1 MKGPGIIYLVPL
13 IDRAP
18 MKISTRLD
26 TIQFRT
32 ESTLTKDNVPVN
44 VDSVLYMKP
53 VDLEK
58 AVLQVENYLQATQLA
73 SQTTLREVIGKVSLN
88 ELLAEREKVG
98 ARMREIID
106 EKTEA
111 WGIKV
116 TSVEVRDVIIP
127 GNLQDAM
134 SRQAQAERERIA
146 RVTLATAE
154 FEASAKMIEAAKAYE
169 SSPEGLRLRWMNILY
184 ELGQQSQTNTIM
196 LIPAHDVIIPSNL
209 QDAMSRQAQAERER
223 MARVTLATA
232 EFEASAKMI
241 EAAKAYE
248 SSPEGLRLRWMNILY
263 ELGQQSQTNT
273 IMLIPASMP
282 EAGWPPI
289 GTYGFKDL
297 TMPSNS
303 SKEETNA
310 KTRTPTT
317 HTIRTTI

>member
-1 MKGPGIIYLVPL
+1 MDPLLIGLIGFIVFIVIIFLLSGIRVLREWERMPVLRLGRYIGLKGPGIIYLVPI

-18 MKISTRLD
+18 LKISTRLD

-58 AVLQVENYLQATQLA
+58 AVLQVENYYQATQLA
-73 SQTTLREVIGKVSLN
+73 SQTTLREVIGKQSLN

-98 ARMREIID
+98 AKLREIID
-106 EKTEA
+106 EKTES

-154 FEASAKMIEAAKAYE
+154 YEASEKMIEAAKMYE
-169 SSPEGLRLRWMNILY
+169 QSPDGLRLRWMNILY
-184 ELGQQSQTNTIM
+184 ELGQQSGSNTIM
-196 LIPAHDVIIPSNL
+196 LVPAN
-209 QDAMSRQAQAERER
+209 
-223 MARVTLATA
+223 
-232 EFEASAKMI
+232 
-241 EAAKAYE
+241 
-248 SSPEGLRLRWMNILY
+248 
-263 ELGQQSQTNT
+263 
-273 IMLIPASMP
+273 MP
-282 EAGWPPI
+282 EAGVSAI
-289 GTYGFKDL
+289 GTLGL
-297 TMPSNS
+297 
-303 SKEETNA
+303 KEIQNPQANPA
-310 KTRTPTT
+310 KKTQTKPTEQ
-317 HTIRTTI
+317 

>member
-1 MKGPGIIYLVPL
+1 MADILAPIIGFIVIVVALFLLSGIRVLREWERMPILRLGRYVGMRGPGLIYLVPL

-58 AVLQVENYLQATQLA
+58 AVLQVENYYQATQLA

-98 ARMREIID
+98 AHLREIID

-111 WGIKV
+111 WGIKA
-116 TSVEVRDVIIP
+116 TAVEVRDVIIP
-127 GNLQDAM
+127 SNLQDAM

-154 FEASAKMIEAAKAYE
+154 FEASAKMIEAAKMYE
-169 SSPEGLRLRWMNILY
+169 SSEQGLRLRWMNIIY
-184 ELGQQSQTNTIM
+184 ELGQQAGTNTIM
-196 LIPAHDVIIPSNL
+196 LIPS
-209 QDAMSRQAQAERER
+209 
-223 MARVTLATA
+223 
-232 EFEASAKMI
+232 
-241 EAAKAYE
+241 
-248 SSPEGLRLRWMNILY
+248 
-263 ELGQQSQTNT
+263 
-273 IMLIPASMP
+273 SMP
-282 EAGWPPI
+282 EAGWPPV
-289 GTYGFKDL
+289 GTFGFKELPKNPLGEKQAKKTTPISDQ
-297 TMPSNS
+297 PPP
-303 SKEETNA
+303 EE
-310 KTRTPTT
+310 PQE
-317 HTIRTTI
+317 

>member
-1 MKGPGIIYLVPL
+1 MVDVLAPIIAFVALVIALFLLSGIKVLREWERMPVLRLGRYVGLRGPGLIYLVPL

-18 MKISTRLD
+18 LKISTRLD

-32 ESTLTKDNVPVN
+32 ESTLTSDNVPVN

-58 AVLQVENYLQATQLA
+58 AVLQVENYYQATQLA

-98 ARMREIID
+98 ARLREIID
-106 EKTEA
+106 EKTES

-154 FEASAKMIEAAKAYE
+154 FEASQKMIEAAQAYE
-169 SSPEGLRLRWMNILY
+169 KSP
-184 ELGQQSQTNTIM
+184 
-196 LIPAHDVIIPSNL
+196 D
-209 QDAMSRQAQAERER
+209 
-223 MARVTLATA
+223 
-232 EFEASAKMI
+232 
-241 EAAKAYE
+241 
-248 SSPEGLRLRWMNILY
+248 GLRLRWMNILY

-297 TMPSNS
+297 TKAQQELAKKKPLPSQ
-303 SKEETNA
+303 E
-310 KTRTPTT
+310 PTSEPAPE
-317 HTIRTTI
+317 

>member
-1 MKGPGIIYLVPL
+1 MVDVLTPIIGFIAIIVAFFLLSGIRVLKEWERMPVLRLGRYVGLKGPGIIYLVPL

-18 MKISTRLD
+18 LKISTRLD

-58 AVLQVENYLQATQLA
+58 AVLAVENYYQATQLA

-98 ARMREIID
+98 ARLREIID
-106 EKTEA
+106 EKTES

-127 GNLQDAM
+127 SNLQDAM

-154 FEASAKMIEAAKAYE
+154 FEASAKMIEAAKMYE
-169 SSPEGLRLRWMNILY
+169 SSEQGLRLRWMNILY
-184 ELGQQSQTNTIM
+184 ELGQQAGTNTIM
-196 LIPAHDVIIPSNL
+196 LVPS
-209 QDAMSRQAQAERER
+209 S
-223 MARVTLATA
+223 
-232 EFEASAKMI
+232 I
-241 EAAKAYE
+241 
-248 SSPEGLRLRWMNILY
+248 
-263 ELGQQSQTNT
+263 
-273 IMLIPASMP
+273 P

-289 GTYGFKDL
+289 GTYGL
-297 TMPSNS
+297 
-303 SKEETNA
+303 KELPRGQPGEKTVKKAAPKPESPQVYETPP
-310 KTRTPTT
+310 PTE
-317 HTIRTTI
+317 

>member
-1 MKGPGIIYLVPL
+1 MVDVLTPILGFIALVVVVFFLSGIRVLREWERMPVLRLGRYVGMRGPGIIYLIPL

-18 MKISTRLD
+18 LKISTRLD

-58 AVLQVENYLQATQLA
+58 AVLQVENYFQATQLA

-98 ARMREIID
+98 AHLREIID

-111 WGIKV
+111 WGIKA
-116 TSVEVRDVIIP
+116 TAVEVRDVIIP
-127 GNLQDAM
+127 G
-134 SRQAQAERERIA
+134 
-146 RVTLATAE
+146 
-154 FEASAKMIEAAKAYE
+154 
-169 SSPEGLRLRWMNILY
+169 
-184 ELGQQSQTNTIM
+184 
-196 LIPAHDVIIPSNL
+196 NL

-232 EFEASAKMI
+232 EFEASQKMI
-241 EAAKAYE
+241 EAAKMYE
-248 SSPEGLRLRWMNILY
+248 SSAEGLRLRWMNILY

-273 IMLIPASMP
+273 IMLVPASMP

-297 TMPSNS
+297 TQLQQANAAKKKTVMTPEPEQPPPSPQS
-303 SKEETNA
+303 
-310 KTRTPTT
+310 
-317 HTIRTTI
+317 

>member
-1 MKGPGIIYLVPL
+1 MDPLLIGLIGFIVFIIVVFLLSGIRVLREWERMPVLRLGRYIGMKGPGIIYLVPI

-18 MKISTRLD
+18 LKISTRLD

-58 AVLQVENYLQATQLA
+58 AVLQVENYYQATQLA
-73 SQTTLREVIGKVSLN
+73 SQTTLREVIGKQSLN

-98 ARMREIID
+98 ATLREIID
-106 EKTEA
+106 EKTEN

-116 TSVEVRDVIIP
+116 TAVEVRDVIIP

-154 FEASAKMIEAAKAYE
+154 FEASQKMIEAAKAYE
-169 SSPEGLRLRWMNILY
+169 ASPDGLRLRWMNILY

-196 LIPAHDVIIPSNL
+196 LIPSV
-209 QDAMSRQAQAERER
+209 
-223 MARVTLATA
+223 
-232 EFEASAKMI
+232 
-241 EAAKAYE
+241 
-248 SSPEGLRLRWMNILY
+248 
-263 ELGQQSQTNT
+263 
-273 IMLIPASMP
+273 MP
-282 EAGWPPI
+282 EAGWPPV

-297 TMPSNS
+297 TAAQQEMAKKKPAMRSQQMPS
-303 SKEETNA
+303 EQ
-310 KTRTPTT
+310 P
-317 HTIRTTI
+317 

>member
-1 MKGPGIIYLVPL
+1 MVDFLIPVLVFIALVVVVFFLSGIRVLREWERMPVLRLGRYVGLRGPGLVYLFPL

-18 MKISTRLD
+18 LRISTRLD

-58 AVLQVENYLQATQLA
+58 AVLQVENYYQATQLA

-98 ARMREIID
+98 AHLREIID
-106 EKTEA
+106 EKTES
-111 WGIKV
+111 WGIKA
-116 TSVEVRDVIIP
+116 TAVEVRDVIIP

-154 FEASAKMIEAAKAYE
+154 FEASAKMIEAAKMYE
-169 SSPEGLRLRWMNILY
+169 SSEQGLRLRWMNILY
-184 ELGQQSQTNTIM
+184 ELGQQAGTNTIM
-196 LIPAHDVIIPSNL
+196 LV
-209 QDAMSRQAQAERER
+209 
-223 MARVTLATA
+223 
-232 EFEASAKMI
+232 
-241 EAAKAYE
+241 
-248 SSPEGLRLRWMNILY
+248 
-263 ELGQQSQTNT
+263 
-273 IMLIPASMP
+273 PASMP

-297 TMPSNS
+297 TKAQQENAVKKKPVASQPEPSAPQT
-303 SKEETNA
+303 EQ
-310 KTRTPTT
+310 
-317 HTIRTTI
+317 

>member
-1 MKGPGIIYLVPL
+1 MVDFLAPILGFIALVVVVFILSGIRVLREWERMPVLRLGRYVGLKGPGIIYLIPL

-18 MKISTRLD
+18 LKISTRLD

-58 AVLQVENYLQATQLA
+58 AVLQVENYYQATQLA

-98 ARMREIID
+98 ARLREIID
-106 EKTEA
+106 EKTES

-127 GNLQDAM
+127 A
-134 SRQAQAERERIA
+134 
-146 RVTLATAE
+146 
-154 FEASAKMIEAAKAYE
+154 
-169 SSPEGLRLRWMNILY
+169 
-184 ELGQQSQTNTIM
+184 
-196 LIPAHDVIIPSNL
+196 NL

-232 EFEASAKMI
+232 EFEASQKMI
-241 EAAKAYE
+241 EAAKA
-248 SSPEGLRLRWMNILY
+248 SPEGLRLRWMNILY

-273 IMLIPASMP
+273 IMLVPAVMP
-282 EAGWPPI
+282 EAGWPPV

-297 TMPSNS
+297 TKAQIENAAKKKTMTPQTPPSEP
-303 SKEETNA
+303 KE
-310 KTRTPTT
+310 
-317 HTIRTTI
+317 

>member
-1 MKGPGIIYLVPL
+1 MVDVLTPIIGFIAIVVALFLLSGIRVLKEWERMPVLRLGRYVGLKGPGIIYLVPL

-18 MKISTRLD
+18 LKISTRLD

-58 AVLQVENYLQATQLA
+58 AVLAVENYYQATQLA

-98 ARMREIID
+98 ARLREIID
-106 EKTEA
+106 EKTES

-127 GNLQDAM
+127 ANLQDAM

-154 FEASAKMIEAAKAYE
+154 FEASAKMIEAAK
-169 SSPEGLRLRWMNILY
+169 M
-184 ELGQQSQTNTIM
+184 
-196 LIPAHDVIIPSNL
+196 
-209 QDAMSRQAQAERER
+209 
-223 MARVTLATA
+223 
-232 EFEASAKMI
+232 
-241 EAAKAYE
+241 YE

-297 TMPSNS
+297 TKAQQELEQRRNQCQDRNPCRQHHPKKPQNKKIFS
-303 SKEETNA
+303 SFSFF
-310 KTRTPTT
+310 
-317 HTIRTTI
+317 

>member
-1 MKGPGIIYLVPL
+1 LKGKELADFITPLIGFVVIIVAIFFLSGIRVLKEWERIPILRLGRYVGLRGPGLAYLVPL

-18 MKISTRLD
+18 IRISTRLD

-58 AVLQVENYLQATQLA
+58 AVLQVENYYQATQLA
-73 SQTTLREVIGKVSLN
+73 SQTTLREVIGKVDLN

-98 ARMREIID
+98 ARLREIID
-106 EKTEA
+106 EKTES

-116 TSVEVRDVIIP
+116 TAVEVR
-127 GNLQDAM
+127 
-134 SRQAQAERERIA
+134 
-146 RVTLATAE
+146 
-154 FEASAKMIEAAKAYE
+154 
-169 SSPEGLRLRWMNILY
+169 
-184 ELGQQSQTNTIM
+184 
-196 LIPAHDVIIPSNL
+196 DVIIPSNL

-232 EFEASAKMI
+232 EFEASQKMI

-248 SSPEGLRLRWMNILY
+248 ASPEGLRLRWMNILY

-273 IMLIPASMP
+273 IMLVPSVMP
-282 EAGWPPI
+282 EAGWPPV

-297 TMPSNS
+297 T
-303 SKEETNA
+303 KAQLENA
-310 KTRTPTT
+310 VKKRPVTRTEPPIKEQTPPE
-317 HTIRTTI
+317 